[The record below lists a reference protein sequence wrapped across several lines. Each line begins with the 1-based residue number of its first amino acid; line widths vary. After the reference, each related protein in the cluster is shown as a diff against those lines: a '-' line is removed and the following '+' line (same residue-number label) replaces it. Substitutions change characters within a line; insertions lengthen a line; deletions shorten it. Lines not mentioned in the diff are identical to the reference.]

1 MAIAVV
7 GLSHRTAP
15 IEVRERFVFGAK
27 DAEAAL
33 LDLVGRGVSREAV
46 LLSTCNRTELYLG
59 EVAGEGEREA
69 VALLAARA
77 DLPEAEARRHLYVHR
92 DRRSVEHLFR
102 VVSSLDS
109 MILGEAQIQG
119 QVKGAYEAALAMGG
133 GRGVVGPVLSRLFE
147 AALAVGGRVRAETR
161 LGEGAASVPGAAIE
175 LARKVFGSLRGRRGL
190 VLGAG
195 EMAELMLSC
204 LTAEGV
210 RTTVVASRSEARARD
225 LAARGGADFL
235 RFEEIGPALAEA
247 DIIAAATAAPHV
259 VLTRELISR
268 ALPGGPRKPLCILD
282 IALPRDVE
290 PEVGDLENVF
300 LYDIDDLEQIVT
312 GNLARRRDEIPAAE
326 RIILE
331 AVTDYWRWYAAR
343 DVVPVIR
350 ALRNRAEATRRRE
363 VAKALA
369 KLGHLSA
376 ADREAVERLTRQLL
390 AKLLHAPTVRLREAA
405 ANGHVPGVAEAARFL
420 FELDDETEGE
430 RE

>member
-1 MAIAVV
+1 
-7 GLSHRTAP
+7 
-15 IEVRERFVFGAK
+15 
-27 DAEAAL
+27 
-33 LDLVGRGVSREAV
+33 
-46 LLSTCNRTELYLG
+46 
-59 EVAGEGEREA
+59 
-69 VALLAARA
+69 
-77 DLPEAEARRHLYVHR
+77 
-92 DRRSVEHLFR
+92 
-102 VVSSLDS
+102 
-109 MILGEAQIQG
+109 
-119 QVKGAYEAALAMGG
+119 
-133 GRGVVGPVLSRLFE
+133 
-147 AALAVGGRVRAETR
+147 
-161 LGEGAASVPGAAIE
+161 
-175 LARKVFGSLRGRRGL
+175 
-190 VLGAG
+190 
-195 EMAELMLSC
+195 
-204 LTAEGV
+204 
-210 RTTVVASRSEARARD
+210 
-225 LAARGGADFL
+225 
-235 RFEEIGPALAEA
+235 
-247 DIIAAATAAPHV
+247 